1 MLFYLV
7 VGCCGEKE
15 RGKRPV
21 MTKIAADKSDVVM
34 LTSDNPANED
44 PCMVHTQYLCID
56 CLSDKCIT
64 VLNFV

>member
-1 MLFYLV
+1 MGTEPPAMLFNLLV

-44 PCMVHTQYLCID
+44 PCMI
-56 CLSDKCIT
+56 
-64 VLNFV
+64 LN

>member
-1 MLFYLV
+1 MLFHVV

-21 MTKIAADKSDVVM
+21 MTKIASEKSDVIM

-44 PCMVHTQYLCID
+44 PC
-56 CLSDKCIT
+56 T
-64 VLNFV
+64 VLII

>member
-1 MLFYLV
+1 MGTEPPATLFNLV

-44 PCMVHTQYLCID
+44 PCMI
-56 CLSDKCIT
+56 LSNI
-64 VLNFV
+64 